1 MTTVQLT
8 CHCNFKKVEDVNNTV
23 EKVFKMF
30 SSHLVKSDSPIST
43 NSDIECIYLYKNLS
57 IDNLRVF
64 KKLASNNKSLISLKN
79 ISILEG
85 DDVSEGSDS
94 ENSESES
101 EGEPDFSKMNYS
113 SSDDEDNR
121 VGVKEDELL
130 EIMKDMSKLS
140 ERINRYR
147 SNKQVN

>member
-30 SSHLVKSDSPIST
+30 SSHLVKSDSPINT
-43 NSDIECIYLYKNLS
+43 DSDIECIYLYKNLS

-64 KKLASNNKSLISLKN
+64 KKLASNNKSLINLKN

-85 DDVSEGSDS
+85 DDISSEDSKSEHSDS
-94 ENSESES
+94 ESD
-101 EGEPDFSKMNYS
+101 GEPDFSKMNYS
-113 SSDDEDNR
+113 SSDDE
-121 VGVKEDELL
+121 EDELL
-130 EIMKDMSKLS
+130 EIMKDMSKLN
-140 ERINRYR
+140 ERMNKYIKNR
-147 SNKQVN
+147 

>member
-1 MTTVQLT
+1 LYIY
-8 CHCNFKKVEDVNNTV
+8 ETV

-64 KKLASNNKSLISLKN
+64 KKLASNNKSLINLKN

-85 DDVSEGSDS
+85 DDIPEGSGQ
-94 ENSESES
+94 ENSDSES
-101 EGEPDFSKMNYS
+101 EGEPDFSNMNYS
-113 SSDDEDNR
+113 SSSEDDDED
-121 VGVKEDELL
+121 KKTDELL

-140 ERINRYR
+140 ERINRY
-147 SNKQVN
+147 SKVGK

>member
-64 KKLASNNKSLISLKN
+64 KKLASNNKSLINLKN

-85 DDVSEGSDS
+85 DDVSEGSGS

-121 VGVKEDELL
+121 IDVKDELL